1 MKRVFDVFVSLSVLL
16 ILSPVLLVISI
27 AIMINLDLPLFFTQA
42 RPGKNGKIFKIV
54 KFRTMRNS
62 KDEFGNF
69 LPDHLRLTRF
79 GSWLRSSSLDELPE
93 FINVLIGDMSIV
105 GPRPL
110 LVDYLPLYS
119 DFQSRRH
126 DVLPGI
132 TGWAQV
138 NGRNSITWDDKFKL
152 DVWYVDNHNFWLDLK
167 IICSTFFK
175 VLNRSGIDDGNG
187 VGQDRFVGND

>member
-1 MKRVFDVFVSLSVLL
+1 MKRVFDVFFSLSILL

-27 AIMINLDLPLFFTQA
+27 AIMVNLGLPLFFTQS
-42 RPGKNGKIFKIV
+42 RPGKNEKIFKII
-54 KFRTMRNS
+54 KFRTMRSS

-69 LPDHLRLTRF
+69 LPDHMRLTRF
-79 GSWLRSSSLDELPE
+79 GSWLRSTSLDELPE

-110 LVDYLPLYS
+110 LVDYLHLYS

-138 NGRNSITWDDKFKL
+138 NGRNLITWDDKFNL
-152 DVWYVDNHNFWLDLK
+152 DVWYVDNHNFLLDLK
-167 IICSTFFK
+167 IIFSTLLE
-175 VLNRSGIDDGNG
+175 VINRNGINDGNG